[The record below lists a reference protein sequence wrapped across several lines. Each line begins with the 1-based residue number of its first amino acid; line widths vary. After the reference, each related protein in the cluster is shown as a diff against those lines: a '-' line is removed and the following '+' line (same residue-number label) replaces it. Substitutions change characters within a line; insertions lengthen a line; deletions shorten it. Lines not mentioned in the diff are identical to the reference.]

1 MNFLIRKM
9 VRKNSDYLCK
19 VTISLTPELCPEAQW
34 SEETCF
40 PSSVSVSQVNRGVSG
55 SSTPAFLLLKWPTV
69 GLQVDFWNTCCFAFF
84 NCLFAQNVPCS
95 LGPSCNWSWIWNW
108 QLWTMREMMW
118 QEFPCLE
125 KIQRKSVCVWV
136 PWAYSQIGIHTRSFS
151 AAASCIPYKLWDKL
165 VRACYYIIVTRNPL
179 SGLFNVC
186 YYLGKN
192 RYIYIVHKYKNYNFL
207 QLLINTQ
214 FSENTLF

>member
-55 SSTPAFLLLKWPTV
+55 SSTPAFLLLKRPTV

-125 KIQRKSVCVWV
+125 KIQRKSV
-136 PWAYSQIGIHTRSFS
+136 WAGCNSWLVHRQEHFFFPLSSIRAHGF
-151 AAASCIPYKLWDKL
+151 CITT
-165 VRACYYIIVTRNPL
+165 YII
-179 SGLFNVC
+179 
-186 YYLGKN
+186 
-192 RYIYIVHKYKNYNFL
+192 I
-207 QLLINTQ
+207 
-214 FSENTLF
+214 